1 MVRLDVVALCCLA
14 ASVSAA
20 RSLSPFGVT
29 LPPRGGAGA
38 VSDFAGLC
46 EAVKSSIVERTG
58 QSVSLESFIWV
69 HTSDRLGFIFISRSM
84 CTFKPN
90 STSC

>member
-1 MVRLDVVALCCLA
+1 MVRLDLVALCCLA

-46 EAVKSSIVERTG
+46 EAVKSSIVEKAG
-58 QSVSLESFIWV
+58 QSVSLLIWM
-69 HTSDRLGFIFISRSM
+69 HTFDVLGSIFVSRST
-84 CTFKPN
+84 CAFKPN
-90 STSC
+90 FTSC